1 MDAESITLVLNAWIL
16 AFRKL
21 FEDIGL
27 DRVIRRRL
35 RKALVFKYDSL
46 NQNVAYRT
54 KCSIKGLLEILQQPL
69 FYAPMLSCIAFI
81 SCTTISVTVLMT
93 SDGLRENRPT
103 SFMDSN
109 SFSVTS
115 GEAIWQFDSKA

>member
-27 DRVIRRRL
+27 DSVIRRRL

-46 NQNVAYRT
+46 NQNV
-54 KCSIKGLLEILQQPL
+54 L
-69 FYAPMLSCIAFI
+69 
-81 SCTTISVTVLMT
+81 
-93 SDGLRENRPT
+93 
-103 SFMDSN
+103 
-109 SFSVTS
+109 
-115 GEAIWQFDSKA
+115 

>member
-27 DRVIRRRL
+27 DRVVRRRL

-54 KCSIKGLLEILQQPL
+54 KCSIKGLLEIFQQPL
-69 FYAPMLSCIAFI
+69 FYEKPFFFSK
-81 SCTTISVTVLMT
+81 
-93 SDGLRENRPT
+93 NRQKKCPIRGALKG
-103 SFMDSN
+103 SL
-109 SFSVTS
+109 
-115 GEAIWQFDSKA
+115 WL

>member
-27 DRVIRRRL
+27 GRVIRKRLRKALVFKYDSL

-46 NQNVAYRT
+46 NQNV
-54 KCSIKGLLEILQQPL
+54 L
-69 FYAPMLSCIAFI
+69 
-81 SCTTISVTVLMT
+81 
-93 SDGLRENRPT
+93 
-103 SFMDSN
+103 
-109 SFSVTS
+109 
-115 GEAIWQFDSKA
+115 

>member
-1 MDAESITLVLNAWIL
+1 MDAESITLVLHAWIL

-46 NQNVAYRT
+46 NQNV
-54 KCSIKGLLEILQQPL
+54 L
-69 FYAPMLSCIAFI
+69 
-81 SCTTISVTVLMT
+81 
-93 SDGLRENRPT
+93 
-103 SFMDSN
+103 
-109 SFSVTS
+109 
-115 GEAIWQFDSKA
+115 

>member
-27 DRVIRRRL
+27 DMVIRRRL

-46 NQNVAYRT
+46 NQNV
-54 KCSIKGLLEILQQPL
+54 L
-69 FYAPMLSCIAFI
+69 
-81 SCTTISVTVLMT
+81 
-93 SDGLRENRPT
+93 
-103 SFMDSN
+103 
-109 SFSVTS
+109 
-115 GEAIWQFDSKA
+115 

>member
-35 RKALVFKYDSL
+35 QKALVFKYVSL
-46 NQNVAYRT
+46 NQNV
-54 KCSIKGLLEILQQPL
+54 L
-69 FYAPMLSCIAFI
+69 
-81 SCTTISVTVLMT
+81 
-93 SDGLRENRPT
+93 
-103 SFMDSN
+103 
-109 SFSVTS
+109 
-115 GEAIWQFDSKA
+115 

>member
-35 RKALVFKYDSL
+35 RGRIS
-46 NQNVAYRT
+46 T
-54 KCSIKGLLEILQQPL
+54 PL
-69 FYAPMLSCIAFI
+69 FL
-81 SCTTISVTVLMT
+81 
-93 SDGLRENRPT
+93 
-103 SFMDSN
+103 
-109 SFSVTS
+109 
-115 GEAIWQFDSKA
+115 

>member
-27 DRVIRRRL
+27 DRVIRKRL

-46 NQNVAYRT
+46 N
-54 KCSIKGLLEILQQPL
+54 CSIKGLLEIFQQPL
-69 FYAPMLSCIAFI
+69 FYENPFFFSKNRQKKCPIRGAPKGSLW
-81 SCTTISVTVLMT
+81 L
-93 SDGLRENRPT
+93 
-103 SFMDSN
+103 
-109 SFSVTS
+109 
-115 GEAIWQFDSKA
+115 